1 MKTAIEK
8 NEQLKAIDQQKLAT
22 AIGWVVLGFIAAG
35 IYAAVHFT
43 SLSNHL
49 ID

>member
-1 MKTAIEK
+1 MKATQK
-8 NEQLKAIDQQKLAT
+8 NEQLKAIDNQKLAN
-22 AIGWVVLGFIAAG
+22 AVSWVLVGLLAVGL
-35 IYAAVHFT
+35 YALINFT